1 MLSKKKKKKAFTE
14 SCELHRHRA
23 RSVIS
28 YSGEEDGCEMWRM
41 SAGRSE
47 TERKDEDG
55 DWEKESGT
63 LPSQPPS
70 SLPQPRLNFVLLV
83 AEDGTGPAGGNRLNI
98 ALN

>member
-1 MLSKKKKKKAFTE
+1 
-14 SCELHRHRA
+14 
-23 RSVIS
+23 
-28 YSGEEDGCEMWRM
+28 M

-55 DWEKESGT
+55 DRERRAARFHPS
-63 LPSQPPS
+63 LPP

>member
-1 MLSKKKKKKAFTE
+1 
-14 SCELHRHRA
+14 
-23 RSVIS
+23 
-28 YSGEEDGCEMWRM
+28 M

-55 DWEKESGT
+55 DREKESGT